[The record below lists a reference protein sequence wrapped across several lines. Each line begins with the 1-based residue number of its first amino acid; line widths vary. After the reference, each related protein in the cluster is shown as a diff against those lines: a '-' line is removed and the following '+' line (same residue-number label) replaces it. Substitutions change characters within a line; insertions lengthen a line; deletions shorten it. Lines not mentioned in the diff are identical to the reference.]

1 MPSECE
7 RALKEGTLMATPEG
21 LGCATKPVECVEKRG
36 ATKYCC
42 ADTLQ
47 AEPVQYIHPSH
58 LNTNLAII
66 QK

>member
-1 MPSECE
+1 
-7 RALKEGTLMATPEG
+7 MATPEG

>member
-47 AEPVQYIHPSH
+47 AEPVQYRHPSP